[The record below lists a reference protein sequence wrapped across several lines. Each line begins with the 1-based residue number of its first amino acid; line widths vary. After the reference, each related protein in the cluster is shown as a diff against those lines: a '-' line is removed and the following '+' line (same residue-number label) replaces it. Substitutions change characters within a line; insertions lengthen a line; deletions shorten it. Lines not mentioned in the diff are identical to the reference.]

1 MNAVFKALAD
11 PTRRLLLDRLFVV
24 NGQSLGELCDSLDMS
39 RQAVTQH
46 LDALE
51 DANLISTVRQGR
63 SKLHYLNPVALEE
76 IRERWIN
83 KFEVPRL
90 NALSAV
96 KRLAEEAM
104 ADKPSFVYV
113 TYLSLIHI

>member
-1 MNAVFKALAD
+1 MLAYCEVVDDRMNAVFKALAD

-51 DANLISTVRQGR
+51 DANLISTVRQGDPSSTISIPLR
-63 SKLHYLNPVALEE
+63 SK
-76 IRERWIN
+76 
-83 KFEVPRL
+83 KFESGGSTNSRYR
-90 NALSAV
+90 A
-96 KRLAEEAM
+96 
-104 ADKPSFVYV
+104 
-113 TYLSLIHI
+113 